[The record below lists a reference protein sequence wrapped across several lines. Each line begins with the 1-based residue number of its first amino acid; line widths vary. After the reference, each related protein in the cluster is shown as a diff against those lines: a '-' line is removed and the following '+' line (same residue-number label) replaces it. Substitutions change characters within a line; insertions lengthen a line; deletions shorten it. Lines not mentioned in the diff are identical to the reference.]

1 MKTNYSATTE
11 CVKTS
16 SIEQRCVLSNVRYA
30 RMGKGFE
37 SGSCGGAGSGG
48 GGVSGDYGG

>member
-1 MKTNYSATTE
+1 MK
-11 CVKTS
+11 KTS

-30 RMGKGFE
+30 QMWKGYE
-37 SGSCGGAGSGG
+37 SGSGGGTGSGG